1 MPADPLSDRYGRTRG
16 SRRTAGLVAIGV
28 LIAVAV
34 GVVLWSGIRAAQPP
48 IAARV
53 ITFDPVSDRSVTVR
67 LQVEAARTV
76 SCELIARGEQMATV
90 GTSQVD
96 VRFVAADGRKTQLVT
111 HPIVT
116 SDRALS
122 VELLGCSVPGQA
134 RTR

>member
-1 MPADPLSDRYGRTRG
+1 MPAHPLSDRYGGARG

-34 GVVLWSGIRAAQPP
+34 GIVLWSGIRAAQPP

-53 ITFDPVSDRSVTVR
+53 ITFDPVSDTSVTVR
-67 LQVEAARTV
+67 LQVEATRTV
-76 SCELIARGEQMATV
+76 SCELVARGERMATV

-96 VRFVAADGRKTQLVT
+96 VRFDASDGRRTQLVT

-122 VELLGCSVPGQA
+122 VELLSCSVPGQA